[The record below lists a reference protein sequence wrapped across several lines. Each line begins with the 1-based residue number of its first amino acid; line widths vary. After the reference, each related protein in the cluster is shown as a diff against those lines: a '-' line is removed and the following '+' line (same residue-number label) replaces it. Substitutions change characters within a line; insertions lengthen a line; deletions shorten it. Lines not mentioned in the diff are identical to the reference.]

1 MTLNAAQACML
12 HEHVLTCSGCS
23 GNGSA
28 NSSSGSHR
36 FHISHQTPCHLS
48 RVQVHRPV
56 LVAGG
61 LAGNGL
67 QLGRRRHAR
76 LGALAAREA
85 HAWGAQHRQQRVA
98 HLARRPQPALGKG
111 LRGSSFDVSAQLENC
126 PAAPA
131 AHRPPRP
138 PTIAGSSRAGS
149 SRRSAPQQAF
159 SQTKLFTNRLW
170 ELATSP
176 ADHSRLFAKVCAA
189 ASQLGR
195 MLAAGCP
202 EAFWHHGAVCATGR
216 KPGNPVSSSCSLSRK
231 EHAQGN
237 RPTSSRRRSAA
248 AAAVPEGPS
257 RKDSGERAMT
267 DSPAATSVGCSR
279 SSRSTFASLQTW
291 TVNVAARYAQWHWH
305 NQQARRHLGW
315 LQPQLRSTF
324 ASLRA
329 QTAVCR
335 RLPEVLSKSIS
346 ITDRPAATSANCS
359 RSSRSTVASLQVW
372 AAHCCHVCV
381 TCPEQKQSCACLCC
395 IRGALRTP
403 QAPAGSNGCLA
414 KASRT

>member
-76 LGALAAREA
+76 LGALAAREG

-138 PTIAGSSRAGS
+138 PTIAGSSRTGS
-149 SRRSAPQQAF
+149 SRRCAPQQAF
-159 SQTKLFTNRLW
+159 SQTTPCTNKTLGARHLARRLQPALCKGLRGSKPALDACW
-170 ELATSP
+170 QQAALKPSDTMVQCAQLAASLATQYRP
-176 ADHSRLFAKVCAA
+176 RA
-189 ASQLGR
+189 ASHEKNMRRETDQPARAG
-195 MLAAGCP
+195 AA
-202 EAFWHHGAVCATGR
+202 
-216 KPGNPVSSSCSLSRK
+216 
-231 EHAQGN
+231 
-237 RPTSSRRRSAA
+237 
-248 AAAVPEGPS
+248 
-257 RKDSGERAMT
+257 
-267 DSPAATSVGCSR
+267 
-279 SSRSTFASLQTW
+279 
-291 TVNVAARYAQWHWH
+291 
-305 NQQARRHLGW
+305 
-315 LQPQLRSTF
+315 PQLR
-324 ASLRA
+324 
-329 QTAVCR
+329 QCR
-335 RLPEVLSKSIS
+335 RGRPER
-346 ITDRPAATSANCS
+346 TAASA
-359 RSSRSTVASLQVW
+359 R
-372 AAHCCHVCV
+372 
-381 TCPEQKQSCACLCC
+381 
-395 IRGALRTP
+395 
-403 QAPAGSNGCLA
+403 
-414 KASRT
+414 